1 MKISERKL
9 KVSELVA
16 GYTDD
21 GEDGVFGLAESYL
34 FVPHISASLFI
45 RTRRGMRLLIRCFA
59 VIL

>member
-21 GEDGVFGLAESYL
+21 GEDGVFGFGGKLSIRPAYQRE
-34 FVPHISASLFI
+34 SLFI
-45 RTRRGMRLLIRCFA
+45 RTRRGTR
-59 VIL
+59 